1 MLTTPNDEQRI
12 LARRA
17 AFNTLVEQH
26 EASILRVA
34 RRMCGGNDDRAQ
46 DLTQDTLVRAYEAWL
61 AGRFQPD
68 TNARAW
74 FLRIL
79 TNLFINEYRRRKRW
93 QSGANWQDMEAQAGR
108 EGREQVGLETAR
120 AQPEGSP
127 EAALLSSILDEPV
140 ERALTSLAEGLRLCI
155 VLVDIEGLEYGE
167 TAALLRIPIG
177 TVRSR
182 LARARLQLRDQLR
195 DYARQ
200 IGRAE

>member
-1 MLTTPNDEQRI
+1 MLTTPTDEQRI

-17 AFNTLVEQH
+17 AFNALVEQH
-26 EASILRVA
+26 GASILRVA
-34 RRMCGGNDDRAQ
+34 RRMCGGNDDQAQ

-74 FLRIL
+74 LLRIL
-79 TNLFINEYRRRKRW
+79 TNLFINDYRRRKRW
-93 QSGANWQDMEAQAGR
+93 QSDTTWQDIEAR
-108 EGREQVGLETAR
+108 EGSEQAGLETVR
-120 AQPEGSP
+120 AQPEASP
-127 EAALLSSILDEPV
+127 EAALLSSVLDEPV
-140 ERALTSLAEGLRLCI
+140 ERALASLAEGLRLCI
-155 VLVDIEGLEYGE
+155 VLVDIEGMEYGE

-182 LARARLQLRDQLR
+182 LARARLQLRNQLR

-200 IGRAE
+200 TGRTE